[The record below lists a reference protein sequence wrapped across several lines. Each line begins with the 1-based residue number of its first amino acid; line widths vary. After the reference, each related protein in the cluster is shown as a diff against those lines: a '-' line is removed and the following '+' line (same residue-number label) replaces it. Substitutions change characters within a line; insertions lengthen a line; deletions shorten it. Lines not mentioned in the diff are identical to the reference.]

1 MSKAEARKIDLNKSD
16 KHKDTVNLFI
26 KPLTPNA
33 ITTNRFLDSTGGNR
47 FLTEGSLIEHHVE
60 VSKRVKSGDLS
71 DLEEMLTSQALLLN
85 SIFCESANRAADNMT
100 DYPKA
105 SQTYMTMALK
115 AQSQCRCTVEALN
128 EIKNPKSVTITKQAN
143 IADQQIVNNGKINTG
158 ARAEKNANKSNELL
172 TEVKHEKVDNR
183 RTATTKRTNK
193 TVEAVEAINRRKDS
207 RGKS

>member
-1 MSKAEARKIDLNKSD
+1 MKTRKIDLNKSD
-16 KHKDTVNLFI
+16 KHEDAVNLFL
-26 KPLTPNA
+26 KTLTPNA
-33 ITTNRFLDSTGGNR
+33 ITSNRFLDSTGGKR
-47 FLTEGSLIEHHVE
+47 FLTEGSLIGHHVE
-60 VSKRVKSGDLS
+60 VSKRVKNGDLS

-85 SIFCESANRAADNMT
+85 SIFCESANRAADNMN

-143 IADQQIVNNGKINTG
+143 IADQQIVNNSNINLG
-158 ARAEKNANKSNELL
+158 ARAEKNTNESNELL
-172 TEVKHEKVDNR
+172 TEVNHETVDSR

-193 TVEAVEAINRRKDS
+193 AAEAVGTINRRKDS
-207 RGKS
+207 TGQS